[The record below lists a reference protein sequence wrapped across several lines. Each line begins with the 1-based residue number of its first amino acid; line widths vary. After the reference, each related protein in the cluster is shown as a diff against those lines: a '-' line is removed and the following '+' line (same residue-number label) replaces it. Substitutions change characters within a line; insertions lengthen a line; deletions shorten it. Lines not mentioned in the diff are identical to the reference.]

1 MSVLFP
7 LILVS
12 AMQTAAP
19 VVQVVS
25 RDMMSQIEEP
35 TQVVARN
42 PVEWAAL
49 WRDHAGDKPVPT
61 VDFTSRMVVAIF
73 LGTRSSAGYSVD
85 VTRIRP
91 ADGSLIVEW
100 QERRPAKG
108 EVSAQVMTSP
118 AAIVTVPKFDGKIT
132 FAKVER

>member
-1 MSVLFP
+1 MTLLLP
-7 LILVS
+7 LLLVS

-25 RDMMSQIEEP
+25 RDMMSQVDEP
-35 TQVVARN
+35 KQVVARN
-42 PVEWAAL
+42 ASEWAAI
-49 WRDHAGDKPVPT
+49 WREHAGGKPVPA

-73 LGTRSSAGYSVD
+73 LGARSSAGFSAD

-91 ADGSLIVEW
+91 ADGGLIVEW

-118 AAIVTVPKFDGKIT
+118 AAIVTVPKFDGKVT
-132 FAKVER
+132 FEKVER